1 MAASIRRLPVPGSV
15 AGLDLKRVAR
25 VLVKHR
31 ANVSAAAKAL
41 GVPSADLRK
50 LTWSHPRLI
59 ELALEEAH
67 RLVDRAE
74 ARIREALDGDHK
86 DRALAAATYILSHF
100 SAARDRGWSRHG
112 GAGSYDLYSPPPAAV
127 PTVVMWAGDSL
138 GYRPLEPATPEA
150 RRLEADGP
158 KDGRRH

>member
-1 MAASIRRLPVPGSV
+1 MAGYRPPAGL
-15 AGLDLKRVAR
+15 AGLDLAVVAR

-41 GVPSADLRK
+41 KVSSSDLRR

-74 ARIREALDGDHK
+74 AKLREALDGDHA
-86 DRALAAATYILSHF
+86 DRALAAATYILSHS
-100 SAARDRGWSRHG
+100 SAARERGWCRAG
-112 GAGSYDLYSPPPAAV
+112 GGRDAWESPPPAA
-127 PTVVMWAGDSL
+127 TVIVQWASEGSA
-138 GYRPLEPATPEA
+138 GYRPLAPNVPEA
-150 RRLEADGP
+150 RAAALAETDPASEVDWI
-158 KDGRRH
+158 H